1 MPNNKTVKLI
11 LQVWGAKEYLTPG
24 SSLSEY
30 DYIRECVRLEKDV
43 RLVLC
48 EGQDTSMARTERD
61 DARDAHLTLDDL
73 IPSQGATPMLSFDN
87 LSILLGKLGFEI
99 LQEFGINF
107 SIILALEDICLS
119 YKKKGLTKRWNH
131 LGVVYLNKRCM
142 YIYIHSF

>member
-1 MPNNKTVKLI
+1 MLYIYKRNYYKILPINNIVQFI

-48 EGQDTSMARTERD
+48 EGKDTSMARTERD

-87 LSILLGKLGFEI
+87 LSILLGELCLRFYKQTNKQTRLWYTF
-99 LQEFGINF
+99 FNYF
-107 SIILALEDICLS
+107 SA
-119 YKKKGLTKRWNH
+119 
-131 LGVVYLNKRCM
+131 
-142 YIYIHSF
+142 